1 MTFSIS
7 ARCPET
13 GMFGI
18 AISSSSPAVAARC
31 SHVQAGAGVVASQN
45 ITDPRLGL
53 RGLEL
58 LAAGSSAREV
68 LAALIASTEF
78 ADFRQLAIVDRNGET
93 SGFSGTGALGLH
105 AIAEGSQC
113 VAAGNMLADL
123 SVPTVMAKT
132 FDASTATFPARL
144 LAALKAGLDAGG
156 EAGPVYSAGI
166 KVVRDV
172 AWPIV
177 DLRVDWAEQPIEK
190 LHDIW
195 AIYQPQVEDYVRR
208 AMAPGE
214 APSFGVPGDH

>member
-58 LAAGSSAREV
+58 LAAGRSAREV

-113 VAAGNMLADL
+113 VAAGNMLADV
-123 SVPTVMAKT
+123 SVPTVMAKA

-156 EAGPVYSAGI
+156 EAGPVYSAGV

-190 LHDIW
+190 LHAIW
-195 AIYQPQVEDYVRR
+195 AVYQPQMEDYVRR
-208 AMAPGE
+208 AMAPRE